1 MRKLAVPLVLF
12 LAAGAAGAAA
22 ASAETVTVLGL
33 ADVKVVP
40 GNPENNASI
49 KAAVERAHA
58 AGVPLALA
66 DAREEAAEL
75 AGLSG
80 LTLGD
85 IESISEAAS
94 PYGPGY
100 GYGGYSPFGRDQ
112 YCGTQTRR
120 RRVRGSD
127 GRLRTKRVKVRRCYV
142 PRRLST
148 TLEVTF
154 KASRAG

>member
-12 LAAGAAGAAA
+12 LGASGAGAAA
-22 ASAETVTVLGL
+22 AGAETIKAAGV

-40 GNPENNASI
+40 GNPLNNDSI
-49 KAAVERAHA
+49 KAAVERAHN

-66 DAREEAAEL
+66 DARKEAAEL
-75 AGLSG
+75 AGLAG

-85 IESISEAAS
+85 IESISSVVNS

-100 GYGGYSPFGRDQ
+100 YGGYAPFGPDQ
-112 YCGTQTRR
+112 YCGLITRR
-120 RRVRGSD
+120 HRVRGSD
-127 GRLRTKRVKVRRCYV
+127 GRLHTKRVKVRRCFV

>member
-12 LAAGAAGAAA
+12 LAASGAGAAA
-22 ASAETVTVLGL
+22 AGAETVTVIGT
-33 ADVKVVP
+33 ANVKVVP

-49 KAAVERAHA
+49 KAAVERAHN

-66 DAREEAAEL
+66 DAREEATEL

-85 IESISEAAS
+85 IESISDAIGG

-100 GYGGYSPFGRDQ
+100 YGGYSPF
-112 YCGTQTRR
+112 
-120 RRVRGSD
+120 
-127 GRLRTKRVKVRRCYV
+127 
-142 PRRLST
+142 
-148 TLEVTF
+148 
-154 KASRAG
+154 

>member
-12 LAAGAAGAAA
+12 LAASGAGAAA
-22 ASAETVTVLGL
+22 AAAETVTTVGV
-33 ADVKVVP
+33 AEVKVVP
-40 GNPENNASI
+40 GNPESNASI
-49 KAAVERAHA
+49 RAAVERAHN

-66 DAREEAAEL
+66 NAREEAAEL

-85 IESISEAAS
+85 IESVSAAVNG

-100 GYGGYSPFGRDQ
+100 YGGYSPFGRDQ

-127 GRLRTKRVKVRRCYV
+127 GRLRTKRVRVRRCYV
-142 PRRLST
+142 PRVLPT
-148 TLEVTF
+148 ALEVTF